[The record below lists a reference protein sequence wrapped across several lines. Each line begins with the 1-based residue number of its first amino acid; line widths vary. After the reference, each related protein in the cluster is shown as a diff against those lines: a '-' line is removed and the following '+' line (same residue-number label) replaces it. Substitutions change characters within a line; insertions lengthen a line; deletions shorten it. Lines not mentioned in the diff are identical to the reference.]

1 MKMGCRGHDR
11 MVVGFPITCA
21 ISAYVMSNFVSNVN
35 CLNLHVSR
43 KGNLLL
49 LTV

>member
-21 ISAYVMSNFVSNVN
+21 ISAYYTQAGCTWYNIMW
-35 CLNLHVSR
+35 
-43 KGNLLL
+43 
-49 LTV
+49 